1 MKNKGERD
9 RDMQKRQ
16 KDLILMLD
24 KREKLNRII
33 KKKMI

>member
-16 KDLILMLD
+16 KDLIHMLD

-33 KKKMI
+33 KKI